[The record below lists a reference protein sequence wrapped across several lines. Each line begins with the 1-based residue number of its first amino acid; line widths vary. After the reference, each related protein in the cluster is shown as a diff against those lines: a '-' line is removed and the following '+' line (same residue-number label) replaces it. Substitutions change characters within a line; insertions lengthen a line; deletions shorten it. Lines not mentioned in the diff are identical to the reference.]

1 MSRNV
6 RKVPAERLF
15 VSEPPPEWFGN
26 PANPSGDKRGWSNA
40 NWLKSRFHFSFAE
53 YNNHENSELG
63 VLRVMNDDLVQP
75 KRGFGTHGHQ
85 NMEICTYIV
94 QGSLT
99 HKDSMGTAETLGRGA
114 VQFMTAG
121 RGVRHSEHNLDS
133 SKPLRFIQMWI
144 VPNRGG
150 LEPNY
155 GSHSTSK
162 EERANRWCSLV
173 SPVAGA
179 GVNGGTAP
187 VQINQ
192 DASIRVSELD
202 AGTSLP
208 LTVPE
213 GRQAY
218 LLCMEG
224 AVDDAGGAVGLERH
238 DAAELS
244 AGASLNLIAGAKGAH
259 LLVVE
264 MAERRGSGR
273 RDM

>member
-1 MSRNV
+1 
-6 RKVPAERLF
+6 
-15 VSEPPPEWFGN
+15 
-26 PANPSGDKRGWSNA
+26 
-40 NWLKSRFHFSFAE
+40 
-53 YNNHENSELG
+53 
-63 VLRVMNDDLVQP
+63 
-75 KRGFGTHGHQ
+75 
-85 NMEICTYIV
+85 
-94 QGSLT
+94 
-99 HKDSMGTAETLGRGA
+99 
-114 VQFMTAG
+114 
-121 RGVRHSEHNLDS
+121 
-133 SKPLRFIQMWI
+133 MWI

-224 AVDDAGGAVGLERH
+224 AVDDAGGAVGLDDTTPRN
-238 DAAELS
+238 S
-244 AGASLNLIAGAKGAH
+244 AR
-259 LLVVE
+259 V
-264 MAERRGSGR
+264 RP
-273 RDM
+273 